1 MTWVL
6 AALLLAVTIPA
17 HAREADQF
25 TRRPL
30 MLDGLSDSA
39 GGLDV
44 WINLQIQQSLER
56 INREGSAR
64 RYAGAQELGAKE
76 LVTSI
81 AGAFLDPLLPELHTR
96 VELWVTSPAGR
107 IQVDLDHP
115 GNRGI
120 YRGTSIRQV
129 HWSWF
134 TGVSNTLRIGDAL
147 VGVDKLGH
155 FFAQGYQYYM
165 AAQELR
171 SEGLSEALVRSKVR
185 ELGHSMELGVMG
197 FKTMAIYSPADLAA
211 NWDGWRFWDSLVG
224 GADSY
229 IIQDWS
235 GNWIQVRPFS
245 MEEYARSDWDEVM
258 NPPYAE
264 TPELAA
270 RMQERVAKTC
280 EKEQQKGV
288 FRSAEKPGDEPRT
301 ESDSYRLPESALPPR
316 ATRIRFEC
324 PMQR

>member
-1 MTWVL
+1 MIRAL
-6 AALLLAVTIPA
+6 AALLLTITIPA

-30 MLDGLSDSA
+30 VLDGLSDSA
-39 GGLDV
+39 GRLDV
-44 WINLQIQQSLER
+44 WINLQIQQTLER

-64 RYAGAQELGAKE
+64 RCAGTKEISPKE

-96 VELWVTSPAGR
+96 VEYWATSTAGR
-107 IQVDLDHP
+107 RQLDLDHP

-155 FFAQGYQYYM
+155 FFAQGYQYFI

-171 SEGLSEALVRSKVR
+171 SEGLSEALVRSKIR
-185 ELGHSMELGVMG
+185 ELGHSMELGNMG

-211 NWDGWRFWDSLVG
+211 NWDGWRFWGSLVG
-224 GADSY
+224 GADPY
-229 IIQDWS
+229 IIQDWN
-235 GNWIQVRPFS
+235 GNWIQARPFR
-245 MEEYARSDWDEVM
+245 MAEYARSEWDEVM

-264 TPELAA
+264 TRELAA
-270 RMQERVAKTC
+270 RIQERIAKTC
-280 EKEQQKGV
+280 ETEQQKGI
-288 FRSAEKPGDEPRT
+288 FRRSVKPVQEPQTEAE
-301 ESDSYRLPESALPPR
+301 SYRLPESALPDR

-324 PMQR
+324 AHSN